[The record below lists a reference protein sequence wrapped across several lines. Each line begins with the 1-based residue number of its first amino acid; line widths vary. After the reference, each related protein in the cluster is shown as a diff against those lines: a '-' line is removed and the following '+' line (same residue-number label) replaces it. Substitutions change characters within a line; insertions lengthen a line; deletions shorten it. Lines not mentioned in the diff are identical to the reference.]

1 VQYFYIDNHE
11 QLITL
16 CQQLAQAKVLAVDTE
31 FVRTRTLYPVLGLL
45 QVSDGERVALIDP
58 IVIEDLS
65 PFWQIV
71 EDPNILKVIHACSE
85 DLEVFLNCGNCK
97 PQNLLDSQIMMSF
110 LGHGLSIGYAGMVK
124 HYLDIDIDKSDSRTD
139 WTKRPLS
146 ESQLVYART
155 DVEHLIAIYPKLAAE
170 LAESNWLAAAKQET
184 QLLVDKKY
192 SAIDVNSLYLNLKM
206 AWSLNPKQLNALKYL
221 AIWRYNEAVKKNRPL
236 GFIAK
241 DHTLI
246 AVAQR
251 NPKSVG
257 AMLNIEGAEVLDV
270 KHKGKAM
277 LNVLKKASAVEPEEY
292 PEKIR
297 RLDDYPGYKQVFK
310 RVKQFIAQKAEQHEQ
325 LTENFAS
332 KKQINQ
338 FLTWHYQ
345 HNNHADKQSTV
356 DILNDWRFELFGNDL
371 ILSAKSNFAEL

>member
-1 VQYFYIDNHE
+1 VQYFYIDNYD
-11 QLITL
+11 QLTTL
-16 CQQLAQAKVLAVDTE
+16 CHQLAKAKVLAVDTE

-65 PFWQIV
+65 PFWQII
-71 EDPNILKVIHACSE
+71 EDASILKVIHACSE
-85 DLEVFLNCGNCK
+85 DLEVFLNCGDCK
-97 PQNLLDSQIMMSF
+97 PQNLIDSQIMMSF

-124 HYLDIDIDKSDSRTD
+124 HYLDIEIDKSDSRTD

-146 ESQLVYART
+146 ESQLAYART
-155 DVEHLIAIYPKLAAE
+155 DVEHLITIYPKLAAD
-170 LAESNWLAAAKQET
+170 LAQTNWLDAAKQET
-184 QLLVDKKY
+184 QLLIDKKY
-192 SAIDVNSLYLNLKM
+192 AAIDVDSLYLNLKM
-206 AWSLNPKQLNALKYL
+206 AWRLNAKQLNALKYL
-221 AIWRYNEAVKKNRPL
+221 ATWRYNEAVKKNRPL

-246 AVAQR
+246 GVAQV

-257 AMLNIEGAEVLDV
+257 AMLNIEGVEPLDV

-277 LNVLKKASAVEPEEY
+277 LNVLKKANAVEPEQY
-292 PEKIR
+292 PERIR

-310 RVKQFIAQKAEQHEQ
+310 RVKQFIASKAEQHEQ

-356 DILNDWRFELFGNDL
+356 DILNHWRFEIFGSDL

>member
-1 VQYFYIDNHE
+1 M
-11 QLITL
+11 L
-16 CQQLAQAKVLAVDTE
+16 
-31 FVRTRTLYPVLGLL
+31 
-45 QVSDGERVALIDP
+45 
-58 IVIEDLS
+58 
-65 PFWQIV
+65 
-71 EDPNILKVIHACSE
+71 
-85 DLEVFLNCGNCK
+85 LNCDLGESFGAW
-97 PQNLLDSQIMMSF
+97 QMGLDSHAMQVIDLANIACGFHAGDPDVMAQTLTLAKQHNVQIGAHPSYPDKQGFGRRSMKLSHDELVNCLHYQIAALDGMAQV
-110 LGHGLSIGYAGMVK
+110 HGLSIGYAGMVK
-124 HYLDIDIDKSDSRTD
+124 HYLDIEIDKSDSRTD

-146 ESQLVYART
+146 ESQLAYART
-155 DVEHLIAIYPKLAAE
+155 DVEHLITIYPKLAAD
-170 LAESNWLAAAKQET
+170 LAQTNWLDAAKQET
-184 QLLVDKKY
+184 QLLIDKKY
-192 SAIDVNSLYLNLKM
+192 AAIDVDSLYLNLKM
-206 AWSLNPKQLNALKYL
+206 AWRLNAKQLNALKYL
-221 AIWRYNEAVKKNRPL
+221 ATWRYNEAVKKNRPL

-246 AVAQR
+246 GVAQV

-257 AMLNIEGAEVLDV
+257 AMLNIEGVEPLDV

-277 LNVLKKASAVEPEEY
+277 LNVLKKANAVEPEQY
-292 PEKIR
+292 PERIR

-310 RVKQFIAQKAEQHEQ
+310 RVKQFIASKAEQHEQ

-356 DILNDWRFELFGNDL
+356 DILNHWRFEIFGSDL

>member
-1 VQYFYIDNHE
+1 MQYFYIDNYD
-11 QLITL
+11 QLTTL
-16 CQQLAQAKVLAVDTE
+16 CHQLAKAKVLAVDTE

-65 PFWQIV
+65 PFWQII
-71 EDPNILKVIHACSE
+71 EDANIIKVIHACSE
-85 DLEVFLNCGNCK
+85 DLEVFLNCGDCK
-97 PQNLLDSQIMMSF
+97 PQNLIDSQIMMSF

-146 ESQLVYART
+146 ESQLAYART
-155 DVEHLIAIYPKLAAE
+155 DVEHLIAIYPKLAAD
-170 LAESNWLAAAKQET
+170 LAQTNWLDAAKQET
-184 QLLVDKKY
+184 QLLIDKKY
-192 SAIDVNSLYLNLKM
+192 AAIDVDTLYLNLKM
-206 AWSLNPKQLNALKYL
+206 AWRLNGKQLNALKHL
-221 AIWRYNEAVKKNRPL
+221 ATWRYNEAVKKNRPL

-246 AVAQR
+246 GVAQV

-257 AMLNIEGAEVLDV
+257 AMLNIEGVEALDV

-277 LNVLKKASAVEPEEY
+277 LNVLKKANAVEPEQY
-292 PEKIR
+292 PERIR

-310 RVKQFIAQKAEQHEQ
+310 RVKQFIASKAEQHEQ

-356 DILNDWRFELFGNDL
+356 DILNDWRFEIFGSDL